1 MCGLRLGQ
9 QFAVVSHLGFAGLRQ
24 KVLQFSAFVV
34 LQFGVSAF
42 PLRNAA
48 K

>member
-1 MCGLRLGQ
+1 MVVVCGLHLGQ
-9 QFAVVSHLGFAGLRQ
+9 QLAVVSRLGL

-34 LQFGVSAF
+34 LQFGVCAF